1 MMIKCLIPAK
11 RSYIGLTLSLGILA
25 TASPGIS
32 KAEPWQNLTQPIG
45 VLLVNPPQSAL
56 TVNLYLASLDSNITP
71 ATYPF
76 ELSTDVTSIRTT
88 QTLYF
93 TRVYNEASGSNAVG
107 SWIVRASDL
116 RGKTIAQIRDVLA
129 LPSEPDKFTMVEV
142 PEGITMYTGLAG
154 PIVGWGAG
162 GATQSKLM
170 GPPYVPRDNFKNQQ
184 LLTDCFLCYRV
195 LAPTGSANR
204 VATVL
209 DRNTPVAYS
218 NLDTVYNNLDLLY
231 YGPTAPAFRQALG
244 SMSGEGTTGAQTV
257 MFTNASTFVRA
268 INQETRNWVTGS
280 RTQDV
285 SETGRGATADRMWA
299 SLSGGNTRLDGTQGA
314 ATLKSSGVN
323 LQIGADRNLNA
334 NTMAGFALGGGQ
346 SNYSVNDLNTNGNL
360 NLLNLSVYGVTR
372 LDNAYISSTLAYSRA
387 WANID
392 RDVAVNTLAN
402 RQKGSFTGQ
411 TASVR
416 LEAGYVHK
424 TGNLS
429 LVPFVAF
436 EPTWLWQPSFS
447 EQMSAT
453 NTPVNMGL
461 NYQSVHSHSLPATL
475 GVQVESKVA
484 MENGWQLRPMAQVSW
499 IYEFSP
505 NREVTAALQ
514 LLPNQPF
521 TVAGA
526 AAPRN
531 RGLVSL
537 GLVATSRQGTSAYFA
552 LDTSFSNTNIG
563 FLAQAGV
570 RIPF

>member
-1 MMIKCLIPAK
+1 MLFRPKSAVK
-11 RSYIGLTLSLGILA
+11 RRYIGLSISLGIVA
-25 TASPGIS
+25 TGSPLVS
-32 KAEPWQNLTQPIG
+32 KAEPWQNLIQPIG

-56 TVNLYLASLDSNITP
+56 TVNLFLASLDSNITP

-88 QTLYF
+88 QKLYF
-93 TRVYNEASGSNAVG
+93 ARVYNAASGSNAVG
-107 SWIVRASDL
+107 TWIVRASDL

-142 PEGITMYTGLAG
+142 PEGITMFTGLAG
-154 PIVGWGAG
+154 PIAGWGSG

-170 GPPYVPRDNFKNQQ
+170 GPPYVPGANFKNQQ
-184 LLTDCFLCYRV
+184 VLTDCFLCYRV
-195 LAPTGSANR
+195 LAPSGSGNR

-209 DRNTPVAYS
+209 DRNIPVAYS

-231 YGPTAPAFRQALG
+231 YEPTAPAFRQALA
-244 SMSGEGTTGAQTV
+244 SMSGEGATGAQTV
-257 MFTNASTFVRA
+257 MFANASTFINA
-268 INQETRNWVTGS
+268 ISQETRNWVTRPRALNASDTPQGVAVN
-280 RTQDV
+280 RI
-285 SETGRGATADRMWA
+285 WA
-299 SLSGGNTRLDGTQGA
+299 SLSGGRSRVDGTQGA
-314 ATLKSSGVN
+314 ATLNSSGAN
-323 LQIGADRNLNA
+323 LQIGTDRNLNA
-334 NTMAGFALGGGQ
+334 NIMAGFAVGGGQ
-346 SNYSVNDLNTNGNL
+346 ANYSVNDLNTNGNL
-360 NLLNLSVYGVTR
+360 NLFNLSVYTVTR
-372 LDNAYISSTLAYSRA
+372 MDNAYIASTLAYSRA
-387 WANID
+387 WTKID

-429 LVPFVAF
+429 LTPFVAL

-461 NYQSVHSHSLPATL
+461 NYQSVHSRSLPASL
-475 GVQVESKVA
+475 GLQVESKIE
-484 MENGWQLRPMAQVSW
+484 MENGWQLRPTAQASW

-505 NREVTAALQ
+505 DREVTAALQ

-531 RGLVSL
+531 RGLISL
-537 GLVATSRQGTSAYFA
+537 GLVATSRTGTSAYFT
-552 LDTSFSNTNIG
+552 LDTAFSNTTIG